1 MHINQRKQFFDELSR
16 EKLDRQT
23 KIAARDAENVA
34 QILSGGFSLDG
45 MTFEDEN
52 GHQLIEIDLGKNKG

>member
-1 MHINQRKQFFDELSR
+1 MSR